1 MYSIALKMLIG
12 DRAKFLMLI
21 SALTIASLLMTQQT
35 AVFLGLMRW
44 TTANLRNTQAAIW
57 VVDPKVE
64 QLNEVKPMR
73 DTDLARVRSVD
84 GVKWAV
90 PLYQSIQQARLSD
103 GRFKSIIFVGLDST
117 TLIGAPPVMIQGK
130 ISDLW
135 MSKSII
141 IDELGV
147 ERFSIDPKHPI
158 GVGDSIEINDN
169 EGRIVGICKTDR
181 SFFGYPYVYTTYE
194 RAIEFAPKQRKNLS
208 FVLVEPL
215 EGENPVDLAR
225 RIEKQ
230 TGLKAYTNDEFFWST
245 IWWFIRNTG
254 IPVSFG
260 ITILLGFVVGAA
272 VCGQTFYMFILENLK
287 YLGALKAMG
296 ASTSLITRMV
306 LLQAFLVGFI
316 GYGLG
321 VGLASIFGIIALVNK
336 QPPFYLPYSVLFIT
350 FLAILFICFLSA
362 SFGIRKIRKLEAAEV
377 FRG

>member
-21 SALTIASLLMTQQT
+21 SALTIAALLMTQQI

-44 TTANLRNTQAAIW
+44 TTASLRNTQAAIW

-90 PLYQSIQQARLSD
+90 PLYQTIQQARLPD
-103 GRFKSIIFVGLDST
+103 GRFKSILFVGLDST
-117 TLIGAPPVMIQGK
+117 TLIGAPPVMLEGNIT
-130 ISDLW
+130 DLW
-135 MSKSII
+135 MSKSIV
-141 IDELGV
+141 IDQLGV
-147 ERFSIDPKHPI
+147 EKLSVDPKKPI
-158 GVGDSIEINDN
+158 GIGDTIEINDN
-169 EGRIVGICKTDR
+169 EGRIVGIAKTDR

-208 FVLVEPL
+208 FILAEPL
-215 EGENPVDLAR
+215 PGVNTEELAR
-225 RIEKQ
+225 KIEKT

-245 IWWFIRNTG
+245 VWWFIRNTG
-254 IPVSFG
+254 IPISFG
-260 ITILLGFVVGAA
+260 TTIALGFIVGAA
-272 VCGQTFYMFILENLK
+272 VCGQTFYMFILENMK

-296 ASTSLITRMV
+296 ASTALITRMV
-306 LLQAFLVGFI
+306 LLQALMVGFI

-321 VGLASIFGIIALVNK
+321 VGLASIFGLIAIINE
-336 QPPFYLPYSVLFIT
+336 QPPFFLPYSVLFIT
-350 FLAILFICFLSA
+350 FGAILIICFISA
-362 SFGIRKIRKLEAAEV
+362 WIGIQKVRKLEAAEV

>member
-21 SALTIASLLMTQQT
+21 SALTIAALLMTQQI

-44 TTANLRNTQAAIW
+44 TTASLRNTQAAIW

-90 PLYQSIQQARLSD
+90 PLYQTIQQARLPD
-103 GRFKSIIFVGLDST
+103 GRFKSILFVGLDST
-117 TLIGAPPVMIQGK
+117 TLIGAPPVMLEGNIT
-130 ISDLW
+130 DLW
-135 MSKSII
+135 MSKSIV
-141 IDELGV
+141 IDQLGV
-147 ERFSIDPKHPI
+147 EKLSVDPKKPI
-158 GVGDSIEINDN
+158 GIGDTIEINDN
-169 EGRIVGICKTDR
+169 EGRIVGIAKTDR

-208 FVLVEPL
+208 FILAEPL
-215 EGENPVDLAR
+215 PGVNTEELAR
-225 RIEKQ
+225 KIEKT

-245 IWWFIRNTG
+245 VWWFIRNTG
-254 IPVSFG
+254 IPISFG
-260 ITILLGFVVGAA
+260 TTIALGFIVGAA
-272 VCGQTFYMFILENLK
+272 VCGQTFYMFILENMK

-296 ASTSLITRMV
+296 ASTALITRMV
-306 LLQAFLVGFI
+306 LLQALMVGFI

-321 VGLASIFGIIALVNK
+321 VGLASIFGLIAIINE
-336 QPPFYLPYSVLFIT
+336 QPPFFLPYSVLFIT
-350 FLAILFICFLSA
+350 FGAILIICFISA
-362 SFGIRKIRKLEAAEV
+362 WIGIKKVRKLEAAEV